1 MHFLI
6 FVIYNKMDSGLNEV
20 KVDALH
26 KSRRPPGVSMK
37 MDMDSRPMSNVS
49 SRSSNYIYVNSAFT
63 GSLNS
68 VNSNIRTEPPTR

>member
-1 MHFLI
+1 
-6 FVIYNKMDSGLNEV
+6 MDSGLNEV

-26 KSRRPPGVSMK
+26 KSRGHLGGSRN
-37 MDMDSRPMSNVS
+37 MDMDTRPMSKVS